1 MVSISGQWKFAMSNA
16 YVQCRTTNKGENAM
30 LKNIANCNK
39 REFVSGR
46 TLQATVKVVNK
57 TGVMVK
63 MPGGRGSGVIL
74 SRCWGSGPEREKAL
88 AAIRPGDVLDVVV
101 RSYDA
106 HTLTLTLILVG
117 CERLMPAT
125 GQKTNA
131 VRQIATQQKV
141 VGHRKPAFAP
151 IAAGATFLWDAAN
164 LFGMAGVENAAQTLS
179 AISDSMSKQ
188 EYKTMFFIERRC
200 LTWALHN
207 QKSAEEA
214 AELDAF
220 SRRGDVVVVG
230 DGGSGLGEADCA
242 ILQMAEALP
251 GSICVTRD
259 RYEDYAHTYPGIV
272 GTNRI
277 RSFSVAK
284 IGDKTMVLVDGVAH
298 ALVVEY
304 GRRQEEVVPN
314 VSPAAT
320 SAEVPIRTGDNNIG
334 IRRGLFAVA
343 DRHVRRGDAQGAVRL
358 YARVAKQDSAAY
370 YSLAEMYREGRAV
383 CADSK
388 KARHYERLARASEK
402 RRRECSLRDRR
413 LRAEAIRAGRPAVS
427 HFAVKRRE
435 ALGLAIFGEQHEMI
449 AEFRKLRL
457 ARRGKG
463 DICMCA
469 A

>member
-1 MVSISGQWKFAMSNA
+1 
-16 YVQCRTTNKGENAM
+16 M

-39 REFVSGR
+39 REFVPGR

-88 AAIRPGDVLDVVV
+88 AAIRPGEGLDVVV

-164 LFGMAGVENAAQTLS
+164 LLGMAGVENAARTFD
-179 AISDSMSKQ
+179 AISGSLSKQ
-188 EYKTMFFIERRC
+188 GYKTMFFIERRC

-207 QKSAEEA
+207 QRSANEI
-214 AELDAF
+214 AELNSFA
-220 SRRGDVVVVG
+220 RRSDVVVVG
-230 DGGSGLGEADCA
+230 DGGSGTGEADSA

-259 RYEDYAHTYPGIV
+259 RYEDYAHAYPGIV
-272 GTNRI
+272 GTDRI

-284 IGDKTMVLVDGVAH
+284 VNDRRMVLVNGVAH
-298 ALVVEY
+298 AIVVED
-304 GRRQEEVVPN
+304 GPMSEDRGPCA
-314 VSPAAT
+314 P
-320 SAEVPIRTGDNNIG
+320 SAEERTQTPTASPVAVPAVEVPARAVESGVA
-334 IRRGLFAVA
+334 RSCRGLFAVA
-343 DRHVRRGDAQGAVRL
+343 EECARRGDAQGAMRL
-358 YARVAKQDSAAY
+358 YARVAKRNPAAY

-383 CADSK
+383 CADSR

-402 RRRECSLRDRR
+402 RRRECELRDRR
-413 LRAEAIRAGRPAVS
+413 LRAEAIRSDRHAVG
-427 HFAVKRRE
+427 HFAAKRRT
-435 ALGLAIFGEQHEMI
+435 ALGLTIFGERHEMI
-449 AEFRKLRL
+449 AECRKLRL
-457 ARRGKG
+457 AHRGKG